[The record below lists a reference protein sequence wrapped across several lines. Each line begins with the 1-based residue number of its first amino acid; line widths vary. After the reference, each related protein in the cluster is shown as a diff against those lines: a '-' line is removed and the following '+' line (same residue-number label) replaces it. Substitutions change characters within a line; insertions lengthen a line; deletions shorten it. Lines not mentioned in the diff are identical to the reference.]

1 MEPIVNDTSGE
12 PLNVDTGD
20 NWQRLA
26 GISILHFSLGNIKE
40 LAQSALYVVPI
51 VAVTAKVLEN
61 IHGIYGYM
69 VFAGIVLA
77 MAVSGFLHFWLY
89 RFRVHD
95 QHVEIK
101 QGVLK
106 RHHTN
111 LPFWRI
117 QNVKIEQPF
126 YYRPFDF
133 ALVVLDTAGS
143 AKEEAEIVA
152 VPLSYAYALKK
163 QVLAQHNSDE
173 IGNNADASADEGAE
187 EHQEVLN
194 RRSIS
199 DLVIHGI
206 TNNRVWILLGA
217 AAPFYDNLTAYV
229 GEWLTSHG
237 LSLTQ
242 LVGDQTVAWWQLGL
256 YTLMVAMVI
265 MALLAMISVGGSLF
279 TFYDYTLSRDG
290 DRYIRRSGLLN
301 KQEVSMRASRIQ
313 LVLAKQDWLDKLL
326 RRVNLYF
333 EQNTSGQMKN
343 QELMSPNKLLVP
355 SVTESECAQLM
366 SDVMPD
372 NALYEIAYTPVSK
385 HYLSHWLLVCVMPA
399 TLLLMGLAVLTGAY
413 QSLVLISM
421 GAIVMSLLI
430 VLRWW
435 RWGVAADATYLYL
448 RSGWLGVDYQCF
460 ERTKVQ
466 QVVVKQSV
474 LMQRKQVASVQF
486 VLASGTVTV
495 PFVAESLAYELA
507 NDALY
512 AVESTRRSWM

>member
-1 MEPIVNDTSGE
+1 MNDTSGE
-12 PLNVDTGD
+12 PLKVDTGD
-20 NWQRLA
+20 SWQRLA
-26 GISILHFSLGNIKE
+26 GISILHFSLGSIKE
-40 LAQSALYVVPI
+40 LAQSALYIVP
-51 VAVTAKVLEN
+51 VLAVTAKVLDN

-69 VFAGIVLA
+69 VFAGIILT

-101 QGVLK
+101 HGVLK

-126 YYRPFDF
+126 YYRPFHY

-152 VPLSYAYALKK
+152 VPLTYAYALKK
-163 QVLAQHNSDE
+163 QVLAQHTLNEVGSD
-173 IGNNADASADEGAE
+173 ADAGADAGDEATE
-187 EHQEVLN
+187 EVLN
-194 RRSIS
+194 RRSIA

-237 LSLTQ
+237 LSLSQ
-242 LVGDQTVAWWQLGL
+242 LVGEQTVAWWQLGL
-256 YTLMVAMVI
+256 YTLMVATVI

-279 TFYDYTLSRDG
+279 TFYGYTLSRDG

-313 LVLAKQDWLDKLL
+313 LVSARQDWLDKLL

-355 SVTESECAQLM
+355 SVTERECAELVTE
-366 SDVMPD
+366 VMPD
-372 NALYEIAYTPVSK
+372 NHLYGISYTPISK
-385 HYLSHWLLVCVMPA
+385 HYLTHWLLVWIMPA
-399 TLLLMGLAVLTGAY
+399 TIILMTLAVLTGAY
-413 QSLVLISM
+413 QGLVLINV
-421 GAIVMSLLI
+421 GAIVLSLLI

-448 RSGWLGVDYQCF
+448 RSGRLGVDYQCF

-495 PFVAESLAYELA
+495 PFICESLAHELA

-512 AVESTRRSWM
+512 TVESTRRSWM

>member
-1 MEPIVNDTSGE
+1 MNDTSGA
-12 PLNVDTGD
+12 PPKVDTGD
-20 NWQRLA
+20 SWQRLA

-40 LAQSALYVVPI
+40 LAQSALYIVPI
-51 VAVTAKVLEN
+51 LAVTAKVLDN

-69 VFAGIVLA
+69 VVAGIVLS
-77 MAVSGFLHFWLY
+77 MLLSGFLHFWLY

-101 QGVLK
+101 HGVLK

-126 YYRPFDF
+126 YYRPFHY

-152 VPLSYAYALKK
+152 VPLTYAYALKK
-163 QVLAQHNSDE
+163 QVLAQHTLNEASP
-173 IGNNADASADEGAE
+173 DASSTAQPADEANE
-187 EHQEVLN
+187 EVLN

-217 AAPFYDNLTAYV
+217 AAPFYDNLTSYV
-229 GEWLTSHG
+229 GEWLTAKG
-237 LSLTQ
+237 LSLSQ
-242 LVGDQTVAWWQLGL
+242 IVGEQTVAWWQLGL
-256 YTLMVAMVI
+256 YTLMVATVV

-279 TFYDYTLSRDG
+279 TFYGYTLSRDG

-313 LVLAKQDWLDKLL
+313 LVSAKQDWLDKVLH
-326 RRVNLYF
+326 RVNLYF
-333 EQNTSGQMKN
+333 EQNTSGQMQN
-343 QELMSPNKLLVP
+343 QELTSPNKLLVP
-355 SVTESECAQLM
+355 SVTESECMALV
-366 SDVMPD
+366 SEVMPD
-372 NALYEIAYTPVSK
+372 NCLYSSDYIPISK
-385 HYLSHWLLVCVMPA
+385 HYLTHWLLVWVMPG
-399 TLLLMGLAVLTGAY
+399 TLMLLTTALMMGAY
-413 QSLVLISM
+413 QGFVLISV
-421 GAIVMSLLI
+421 AVIILSLLI

-435 RWGVAADATYLYL
+435 RWGVAADSTYLYL
-448 RSGWLGVDYQCF
+448 RSGRLGVDYQCF
-460 ERTKVQ
+460 ERAKVQ

-474 LMQRKQVASVQF
+474 LMRRKQVASVQF

-495 PFVAESLAYELA
+495 PYIAESLAYELA
-507 NDALY
+507 NDTLY
-512 AVESTRRSWM
+512 TVESTRRSWM